1 MKKSI
6 LILSAL
12 LLLSGGVGQAQE
24 RFSAAGYYTV
34 SNSGR
39 TVDDFNI
46 GWRFHKG
53 ALTEGAKADLQDSDW
68 MLVNL
73 PHSVELVPF
82 EASGSKNYQG
92 PAWYRKKIKLGNE
105 YAGKEVTLHFEG
117 VMGKSVYYVN
127 GKKVKEHF
135 GGFLPVTVNLT
146 EAGIKPGEEALIAVM
161 ADNSDDPEFPPGKPQ
176 YVMDFCYF
184 GGIYRDCWLIATNP
198 VSITDPNVVDVEAGG
213 GIFVSYEDVSGKSAK
228 VRAKSHIQ
236 NKTGKA
242 VSINVRQILFD
253 REDKKV
259 AETTK
264 ACRINPASSATVE
277 QLLNVAN
284 PKLWHPDSPNR
295 YRLETIVSMNGKIV
309 DGMSTKIGIRS
320 VEMKGTEGL
329 YINGKPFEDKLMG
342 ANRHQ
347 DYAYIGNAIPNNLHW
362 RDVKKLRDLGFR
374 VIRSAHYPQDP
385 AFMDACD
392 ELGMF
397 IIVATP
403 GWQFWNNKPVF
414 EQRVLSDIR
423 NMVRRDRNHPSV
435 FLWEP
440 ILNETSFPESF
451 ARKAHDATH
460 AEYPYPGCY
469 TACDDHSKG
478 AEFYDV
484 IYCAPKKADYYQQ
497 LGKSCFTREFGDHV
511 DDWNSHN
518 SYSRAAREWG
528 EYAQLRQAAHYA
540 KKNYSGSLAID
551 DFYKSEK
558 AHVGGTLWHSFDHQR
573 GYHPDPFWGG
583 LMDAARMPK
592 YSYYMMMSQRDPRL
606 KLEQADSGPMVYI
619 ANAMTP
625 FSPEDIVVFTNCDS
639 VRLIVNERDT
649 LIQSPERATKGI
661 KHPPLIFKNA
671 YSFVN
676 VRALHRSNKPEQCS
690 LVADAYL
697 DGEIVATARVMPS
710 KRKED
715 IRLSMESGTVPV
727 ANGSDIVQI
736 IASVTD
742 KDGNIKRLTQED
754 ICFEVE
760 GEGVLTGDVSVGVN
774 PVPTRWGEAVA
785 LVRTTHKAGKVKVR
799 ARIQHPALVFNPD
812 TVIEFETVAPQR
824 KLVYLEAPANVPVV
838 NDFRSERSLNPNT
851 NEIIQGLKQVEKQ
864 QSQFESTE
872 KEHMVK

>member
-1 MKKSI
+1 MKKLLFLFFALTFLGEGI
-6 LILSAL
+6 LLA
-12 LLLSGGVGQAQE
+12 
-24 RFSAAGYYTV
+24 RDNFSTAGYYAMK
-34 SNSGR
+34 NSGR
-39 TVDDFNI
+39 SVKDFNV

-53 ALTEGAKADLQDSDW
+53 DVPQGEKMDLDDHNW
-68 MLVNL
+68 TIVNL

-92 PAWYRKKIKLGNE
+92 PAWYRKRVKLGTE
-105 YAGKEVTLHFEG
+105 YAGKDVTIHFEG
-117 VMGKSVYYVN
+117 VMGKSLYYVN
-127 GKKVKEHF
+127 GKKIKEQF
-135 GGFLPVTVNLT
+135 GGFLPVTINLT
-146 EAGIKPGEEALIAVM
+146 EAGVQPGEEALIAVY
-161 ADNSDDPEFPPGKPQ
+161 ADNSDDPMYPPGKPQ

-198 VSITDPNVVDVEAGG
+198 VFITDPNVADVEAGG
-213 GIFVSYEDVSGKSAK
+213 GIFVSYDEVSDKSAK
-228 VRAKSHIQ
+228 VRVKTHIQ
-236 NKTGKA
+236 NKTNKPET
-242 VSINVRQILFD
+242 VKVRQALFD
-253 REDKKV
+253 RNEKMV
-259 AETTK
+259 AEK
-264 ACRINPASSATVE
+264 SSSFRIDPSSASSVE
-277 QLLNVAN
+277 QLLKVTN
-284 PKLWHPDSPNR
+284 PKLWHPDSPER
-295 YRLETIVSMNGKIV
+295 YSLRTFVSVNGKIV
-309 DGMSTKIGIRS
+309 DGMNTKIGIRS
-320 VEMKGTEGL
+320 VEMRGVDGL
-329 YINGKPFEDKLMG
+329 YINGKLFEDKLMG

-362 RDVKKLRDLGFR
+362 NDVKKLRDLGFR

-403 GWQFWNNKPVF
+403 GWQFWNDKPVF

-451 ARKAHDATH
+451 AKKAHDTTH
-460 AEYPYPGCY
+460 AEYPYAGCF

-484 IYCAPKKADYYQQ
+484 IYCAPKNAAYYQK

-528 EYAQLRQAAHYA
+528 ERAQIRQAQHYA
-540 KKNYSGSLAID
+540 KKNYSGSLSID

-583 LMDAARMPK
+583 LMDAARLPK
-592 YSYYMMMSQRDPRL
+592 YSYYMMMSQRDPYL
-606 KLEQADSGPMVYI
+606 KLEKADSGPMVYI

-625 FSPEDIVVFTNCDS
+625 FSPEDIVVYTNCDS
-639 VRLIVNERDT
+639 VRLVINERDT
-649 LIQSPERATKGI
+649 LIQSPVKDDKGI
-661 KHPPLIFKNA
+661 KHPPLVFKNA

-676 VRALHRSNKPEQCS
+676 VRALHRARKPDQCGIK
-690 LVADAYL
+690 AEAFL
-697 DGEIVATARVMPS
+697 DGKVVVTAENRPS

-715 IRLSMESGTVPV
+715 LSLKLDSGLEPV

-742 KDGNIKRLTQED
+742 KDGHVKRLTQDD
-754 ICFEVE
+754 IVFDVE
-760 GEGVLTGDVSVGVN
+760 GEGVLIGDASVGVN
-774 PVPTRWGEAVA
+774 PTPVRWGEAVA
-785 LVRTTHKAGKVKVR
+785 LIRTTHRPGKVKVT
-799 ARIQHPALVFNPD
+799 ARMKHPALVFSPNQ
-812 TVIEFETVAPQR
+812 TIEFATSASDREF
-824 KLVYLEAPANVPVV
+824 VYTEEPSNQAIVNLFQQNKPV
-838 NDFRSERSLNPNT
+838 NT
-851 NEIIQGLKQVEKQ
+851 NTEQIEKALKQVEKQ
-864 QSQFESTE
+864 QTQFESTE
-872 KEHMVK
+872 R